1 LAVVSAPVVLV
12 ALVEAVKHLRVV
24 AATAWSKVAAVAEKA
39 ARVVAAAVR
48 EDSPPSPA
56 FL

>member
-1 LAVVSAPVVLV
+1 MVLV